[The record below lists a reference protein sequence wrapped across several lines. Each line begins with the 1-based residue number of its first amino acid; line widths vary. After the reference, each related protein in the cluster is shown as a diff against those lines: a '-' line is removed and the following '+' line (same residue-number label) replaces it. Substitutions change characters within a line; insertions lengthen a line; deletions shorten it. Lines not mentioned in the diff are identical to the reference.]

1 MFCNKRSACGLV
13 RGCYPCHVLARA
25 VAWSLGVHAAA
36 LGGLAWLLAIPPALR
51 AVPTSAPSVTRDAL
65 ADVEARDTRDV
76 ARAEVATVELRAPG
90 DALLDVP
97 APGAPTPAPNPDVH
111 AGAAA
116 AASGHG
122 AGAPTV
128 VTARADEATLRV
140 QPYDSP
146 RGYAMQRIATSATRR
161 ESREQV
167 RATPHPDRTPWLS
180 SSAGAGHA
188 KKRELARAE
197 ADKALRAPAG
207 FARPDVQENPAATD
221 AAEPSEEVADRVAQA
236 LVSDEKQ
243 PAALE
248 LSRPTSPGAATSGQ
262 GDGALGFAPAAR
274 GIAPVPTGA
283 PGLPDARAL
292 ALATFQRAYDRY
304 LLRVRQKVD
313 PLWEFPRELAVRMEQ
328 GDVLVG
334 FTIRKDGS
342 VSDVRVLKGSGF
354 DKFDKNVL
362 AAIKKA
368 APFDALPETLGAA
381 LRVTAPF
388 EGSNP
393 AIR

>member
-1 MFCNKRSACGLV
+1 
-13 RGCYPCHVLARA
+13 VLARA

-36 LGGLAWLLAIPPALR
+36 LGGLAWLLATPPALR
-51 AVPTSAPSVTRDAL
+51 AVAAWLPSVTSDARVE
-65 ADVEARDTRDV
+65 ADARDTRDET
-76 ARAEVATVELRAPG
+76 RAEVASVELRAPG
-90 DALLDVP
+90 DAIIDVP
-97 APGAPTPAPNPDVH
+97 SPGAPAQAANPDVH

-116 AASGHG
+116 RSSGHG

-140 QPYDSP
+140 QPYDAP

-161 ESREQV
+161 DSREQV
-167 RATPHPDRTPWLS
+167 RATPHPQRTPWLS

-188 KKRELARAE
+188 NERELVRAD

-221 AAEPSEEVADRVAQA
+221 AAKPSEEVADRVDQA

-243 PAALE
+243 PAKLE

-262 GDGALGFAPAAR
+262 GDGALGFAPAAH
-274 GIAPVPTGA
+274 GTAPVPTGA
-283 PGLPDARAL
+283 PVLPDAQKL
-292 ALATFQRAYDRY
+292 ALATFERTYDRY
-304 LLRVRQKVD
+304 LTRVRQKVD

-368 APFDALPETLGAA
+368 APFDPLPETLGAA

-388 EGSNP
+388 EGANP

>member
-1 MFCNKRSACGLV
+1 VTSDARDDSA
-13 RGCYPCHVLARA
+13 A
-25 VAWSLGVHAAA
+25 
-36 LGGLAWLLAIPPALR
+36 
-51 AVPTSAPSVTRDAL
+51 RDA
-65 ADVEARDTRDV
+65 RDV
-76 ARAEVATVELRAPG
+76 ARTEVATVELRAPG
-90 DALLDVP
+90 DAVIDV
-97 APGAPTPAPNPDVH
+97 ASPGAPTQAPNPDAH

-116 AASGHG
+116 RSSGHG

-140 QPYDSP
+140 QPYDAR

-161 ESREQV
+161 QSREEV
-167 RATPHPDRTPWLS
+167 RATPHPDRMPWLS
-180 SSAGAGHA
+180 SSAGAGHSDE
-188 KKRELARAE
+188 RELSRAD
-197 ADKALRAPAG
+197 ADKVLRAPAG

-221 AAEPSEEVADRVAQA
+221 AAKPSEEVADRVDQA

-243 PAALE
+243 PAKLE

-262 GDGALGFAPAAR
+262 GDGMLGFAPTAHGA
-274 GIAPVPTGA
+274 APVATGA
-283 PGLPDARAL
+283 PGLKDARVL
-292 ALATFQRAYDRY
+292 ALATFQRVYDRY
-304 LLRVRQKVD
+304 LSRVRQKVD

-354 DKFDKNVL
+354 VKFDKNVL

-368 APFDALPETLGAA
+368 APFDPLPETLGAA